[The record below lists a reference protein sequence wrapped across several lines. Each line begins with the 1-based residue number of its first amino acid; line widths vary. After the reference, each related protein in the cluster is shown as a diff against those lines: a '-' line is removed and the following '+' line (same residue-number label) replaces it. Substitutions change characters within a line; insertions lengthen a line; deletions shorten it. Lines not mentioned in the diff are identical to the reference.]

1 VYDDLGKTKDSRP
14 PLGGSKALPYPRR
27 LAISAPGKDNLP
39 YGEALLAANL
49 LLPQSSQ
56 RVLHSHWP
64 VSAASCRLLII
75 NLLQAQP

>member
-39 YGEALLAANL
+39 YGETLRAANL
-49 LLPQSSQ
+49 LLPQSSPCAVQ
-56 RVLHSHWP
+56 PHWP
-64 VSAASCRLLII
+64 GSAASCRLLII
-75 NLLQAQP
+75 KLLKMQP